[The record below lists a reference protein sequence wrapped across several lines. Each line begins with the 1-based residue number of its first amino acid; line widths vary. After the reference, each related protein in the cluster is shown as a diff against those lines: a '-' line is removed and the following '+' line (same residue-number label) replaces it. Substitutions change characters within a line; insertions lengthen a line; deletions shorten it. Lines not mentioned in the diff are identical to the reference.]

1 MHLPRLFYPML
12 AIFVFSG
19 SSSAN
24 DPKTAKLPE
33 VVTITDMQ
41 MGDVAC
47 YLAFKDA
54 KNKIRHA
61 DASHDICIDTA
72 LLNQKATITYRKV
85 NMLAARRRRP

>member
-1 MHLPRLFYPML
+1 MRRHSPFACSP
-12 AIFVFSG
+12 FSFFP
-19 SSSAN
+19 AAVR
-24 DPKTAKLPE
+24 PTTRRQLPE
-33 VVTITDMQ
+33 VVITDMQ

-61 DASHDICIDTA
+61 DASHDICIDTV

-85 NMLAARRRRP
+85 NMLAVRRRP